1 MKMLSQQE
9 NVLLPGARGFRAPA
23 SAEID
28 PAHLGKRGSGC
39 LPRVQGE
46 DLKTEQNNS
55 IIDYFKEGHRVYTS
69 QRLLTLF
76 SPSFAALCLTAP
88 TSSSSGF
95 CKL

>member
-28 PAHLGKRGSGC
+28 PAHLGKGGPGC

-46 DLKTEQNNS
+46 DLKKLSKTIQ
-55 IIDYFKEGHRVYTS
+55 
-69 QRLLTLF
+69 LLTISRRGIGCTPANAF
-76 SPSFAALCLTAP
+76 
-88 TSSSSGF
+88 
-95 CKL
+95 